1 MINNLIRGL
10 LYFVVLVLVQVLI
23 LNNIHFLRI
32 ATPFLY
38 LYFII
43 KMPVGSPR
51 DLVVL
56 FSFLI
61 GLVIDL
67 FSNTPGMH
75 AAACTLTG
83 FIREPLIRFY
93 MGKDLPDGIYPSY
106 KTFGYGG
113 FFRYVLSLV
122 LVHHV
127 TLFLIESLTLFD
139 PLFLAIRIG
148 ASVITT
154 TLLICTIE
162 AFNIETQK
170 SGD

>member
-10 LYFVVLVLVQVLI
+10 LYFVVLVLIQVLI

-38 LYFII
+38 LYFIV

-61 GLVIDL
+61 GLVIDV

-113 FFRYVLSLV
+113 FFRYILSLV
-122 LVHHV
+122 VIHHV

-139 PLFLAIRIG
+139 PLFLALRIG

>member
-1 MINNLIRGL
+1 MINLLRGL
-10 LYFVVLVLVQVLI
+10 VYFVVLVLIQVLI

-43 KMPVGSPR
+43 KMPVGTSR

-61 GLVIDL
+61 GLVIDM

-75 AAACTLTG
+75 AAACTLAG
-83 FIREPLIRFY
+83 FIREPLIRFF
-93 MGKDLPDGIYPSY
+93 MGKDLPEGIYPSY

-113 FFRYVLSLV
+113 FFRYVP
-122 LVHHV
+122 
-127 TLFLIESLTLFD
+127 LFLIESLTLFD

-148 ASVITT
+148 ASVVTT

>member
-10 LYFVVLVLVQVLI
+10 LYFVVLVLIQVLI

-38 LYFII
+38 LYFIV

-61 GLVIDL
+61 GLVIDV
-67 FSNTPGMH
+67 FSNTSGMH

-122 LVHHV
+122 VIHHV

-139 PLFLAIRIG
+139 PLFLALRIG

>member
-1 MINNLIRGL
+1 MINLLRGL
-10 LYFVVLVLVQVLI
+10 IYFVVLVLIQVLI
-23 LNNIHFLRI
+23 LNNIHFLRV

-43 KMPVGSPR
+43 KMPVGTSR
-51 DLVVL
+51 DVVVL
-56 FSFLI
+56 SSFLI
-61 GLVIDL
+61 GLVIDM

-75 AAACTLTG
+75 AAACTLAG
-83 FIREPLIRFY
+83 FIREPLIRFF
-93 MGKDLPDGIYPSY
+93 MGKDLPEGIYPSY

-113 FFRYVLSLV
+113 FFRYVL
-122 LVHHV
+122 

-148 ASVITT
+148 ASVVTT

>member
-1 MINNLIRGL
+1 MINNLIRAL

-43 KMPVGSPR
+43 KMPVGSLR

-122 LVHHV
+122 LIHHV

>member
-10 LYFVVLVLVQVLI
+10 LYFVVLVLIQVLI

-43 KMPVGSPR
+43 KMPVGSSS

-61 GLVIDL
+61 GLVIDM

-83 FIREPLIRFY
+83 FIREPLIRLY

-106 KTFGYGG
+106 KTFGYSGL
-113 FFRYVLSLV
+113 FRYVLSLV
-122 LVHHV
+122 LIHHV

>member
-10 LYFVVLVLVQVLI
+10 LYFVVLVLIQVLI

-38 LYFII
+38 LYFIV

-61 GLVIDL
+61 GLVIDV
-67 FSNTPGMH
+67 FSNPPGMH

-122 LVHHV
+122 VIHHV

-139 PLFLAIRIG
+139 PLFLALRIG

>member
-10 LYFVVLVLVQVLI
+10 LYLVVLVLVQVLI

-43 KMPVGSPR
+43 KMPVGSLR

-122 LVHHV
+122 LIHHV

>member
-10 LYFVVLVLVQVLI
+10 LYFVVLALVQVLI

-38 LYFII
+38 LYFIV
-43 KMPVGSPR
+43 KMPVGSSR

-61 GLVIDL
+61 GLVIDV

-83 FIREPLIRFY
+83 FIRGPLIRFY
-93 MGKDLPDGIYPSY
+93 MGKDLPEGIYPSY

-122 LVHHV
+122 VVHHV

-139 PLFLAIRIG
+139 PLFLTLRIG
-148 ASVITT
+148 ASVVTT

>member
-1 MINNLIRGL
+1 MINNLLRGFF
-10 LYFVVLVLVQVLI
+10 YFVVLVLIQILV

-38 LYFII
+38 LYFIL
-43 KMPVGSPR
+43 KMPVGMSQAK
-51 DLVVL
+51 VVF

-61 GLVIDL
+61 GLVIDV

-75 AAACTLTG
+75 AAACTLVG
-83 FIREPLIRFY
+83 FSRESLINFFI
-93 MGKDLPDGIYPSY
+93 GKDLPEGIYPSY

-113 FFRYVLSLV
+113 FFRYVLSFV
-122 LVHHV
+122 VIHHLA
-127 TLFLIESLTLFD
+127 LFLIESLTFFD
-139 PLFLAIRIG
+139 PLFLALRIA
-148 ASVITT
+148 ASVATT

-162 AFNIETQK
+162 AFNIESQK

>member
-1 MINNLIRGL
+1 MINVIRGL
-10 LYFVVLVLVQVLI
+10 LYFVVLVLIQVLI

-38 LYFII
+38 LYFIV
-43 KMPVGSPR
+43 KMPVGSSR
-51 DLVVL
+51 DLVVF

-61 GLVIDL
+61 GLVIDM

-75 AAACTLTG
+75 ASACTLCG

-113 FFRYVLSLV
+113 FFRYVLTLV

-127 TLFLIESLTLFD
+127 VLFLIESLTLFD

>member
-10 LYFVVLVLVQVLI
+10 LYFVVLVLIQVLI

-38 LYFII
+38 LYFIV
-43 KMPVGSPR
+43 KMPIGSPR

-61 GLVIDL
+61 GLVIDV

-122 LVHHV
+122 VIHHV

-139 PLFLAIRIG
+139 PLFLALRIG